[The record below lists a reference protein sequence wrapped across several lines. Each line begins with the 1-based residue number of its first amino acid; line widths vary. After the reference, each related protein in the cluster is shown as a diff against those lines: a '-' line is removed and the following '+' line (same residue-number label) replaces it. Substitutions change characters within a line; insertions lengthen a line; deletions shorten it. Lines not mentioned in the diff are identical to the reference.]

1 MTTADTEAIAAQK
14 PDVILVF
21 AGDDNLETLK
31 EIAPVIEITYGKS
44 DYLKMLTDVG
54 QIFGKEKEAQ
64 AWLDRWDKK
73 VATAKEELKGLI
85 DTSSTFTVMD
95 FFDKN
100 IFLYGNNFGRGGE
113 LVYRALGFAAP
124 AKVQEDIISKE
135 GWFGVSQE
143 ALPEYVGDY
152 VLVNVNDKTKEAAAS
167 LKESDIW
174 KNLPAVKN
182 GHVIEVDYSL
192 FYFSDPMSLDL
203 QIDAFVSAIQ
213 NFSKRTGYMNKLVSS
228 HYPKTKPKNIWLV
241 FFIICLSFIA
251 GGYLSLRF
259 GAISYSHQ
267 QLIETLKHPLTD
279 SSAQDVIIDLRLPRM
294 VAAILV
300 GAAMAQAGAMMQGI
314 TRNPIADPGLL
325 GINAGAGLA
334 LIVAY
339 ALFGGL
345 HYSQILLICLLGS
358 YLAAGLVFGLAY
370 QVQKATINY
379 V

>member
-1 MTTADTEAIAAQK
+1 MKKFLAIFSLFVGLVFLTACSTSSSSTDVELSSMPKIEGITYHGDIPKNPKKVVNFAYSYTGYLLQLGIDVSSYSLDLEENSPAFGDKLKDVPQLTTADTEAIAAQK

-64 AWLDRWDKK
+64 AWLDQWDEK

-113 LVYRALGFAAP
+113 LVYRALGFSAP

-174 KNLPAVKN
+174 KNLHAVKN
-182 GHVIEVDYSL
+182 GHVIEVDYNL

-213 NFSKRTGYMNKLVSS
+213 KL
-228 HYPKTKPKNIWLV
+228 
-241 FFIICLSFIA
+241 
-251 GGYLSLRF
+251 
-259 GAISYSHQ
+259 Q
-267 QLIETLKHPLTD
+267 
-279 SSAQDVIIDLRLPRM
+279 
-294 VAAILV
+294 
-300 GAAMAQAGAMMQGI
+300 
-314 TRNPIADPGLL
+314 
-325 GINAGAGLA
+325 
-334 LIVAY
+334 
-339 ALFGGL
+339 
-345 HYSQILLICLLGS
+345 
-358 YLAAGLVFGLAY
+358 
-370 QVQKATINY
+370 
-379 V
+379 

>member
-1 MTTADTEAIAAQK
+1 MKKFLAIFSLFVGLVFLTACSTSSSSTDVELSSMPKIEGITYHGDIPKNPKKVVNFAYSYTGYLLQLGIDVSSYSLDLEKNSPAFGDKLKDVPQLTTADTEAIAAQK

-44 DYLKMLTDVG
+44 DYLKMLTDIG
-54 QIFGKEKEAQ
+54 QIFGREKEAQ
-64 AWLDRWDKK
+64 AWLDQWDKK

-113 LVYRALGFAAP
+113 LIYRALGFAAP
-124 AKVQEDIISKE
+124 AKVQEDIINKE

-182 GHVIEVDYSL
+182 GHVIEIDYNL

-203 QIDAFVSAIQ
+203 QIDAFVSEIQ
-213 NFSKRTGYMNKLVSS
+213 KL
-228 HYPKTKPKNIWLV
+228 
-241 FFIICLSFIA
+241 
-251 GGYLSLRF
+251 
-259 GAISYSHQ
+259 Q
-267 QLIETLKHPLTD
+267 
-279 SSAQDVIIDLRLPRM
+279 
-294 VAAILV
+294 
-300 GAAMAQAGAMMQGI
+300 
-314 TRNPIADPGLL
+314 
-325 GINAGAGLA
+325 
-334 LIVAY
+334 
-339 ALFGGL
+339 
-345 HYSQILLICLLGS
+345 
-358 YLAAGLVFGLAY
+358 
-370 QVQKATINY
+370 
-379 V
+379 

>member
-1 MTTADTEAIAAQK
+1 MKKFLAIFSLFVGLVFLTACSTSSSSTDVELSSMPKIEGITYHGDIPKNPKKVVNFAYSYTGYLLQLGIDVSSYSLDLEKNSPAFGDKLKDVPQLTTADTEAIAAQK

-64 AWLDRWDKK
+64 AWLDQWDKK

-113 LVYRALGFAAP
+113 LIYRALGFAAP
-124 AKVQEDIISKE
+124 AKVQEDIINKE

-182 GHVIEVDYSL
+182 GHVIEIDYNL
-192 FYFSDPMSLDL
+192 FYFSDPISLDL
-203 QIDAFVSAIQ
+203 QIDAFVSEIQ
-213 NFSKRTGYMNKLVSS
+213 KL
-228 HYPKTKPKNIWLV
+228 
-241 FFIICLSFIA
+241 
-251 GGYLSLRF
+251 
-259 GAISYSHQ
+259 Q
-267 QLIETLKHPLTD
+267 
-279 SSAQDVIIDLRLPRM
+279 
-294 VAAILV
+294 
-300 GAAMAQAGAMMQGI
+300 
-314 TRNPIADPGLL
+314 
-325 GINAGAGLA
+325 
-334 LIVAY
+334 
-339 ALFGGL
+339 
-345 HYSQILLICLLGS
+345 
-358 YLAAGLVFGLAY
+358 
-370 QVQKATINY
+370 
-379 V
+379 

>member
-1 MTTADTEAIAAQK
+1 MKKFLAIFSLFVGLVFLTACSTSSSSTDVELSSMPKIEGITYHGDIPKNPKKVVNFAYSYTGYLLQLGIDVSSYSLDLEKNSPAFGDKLKDVPQLTTADTEAIAAQK

-64 AWLDRWDKK
+64 AWLDQWDKK
-73 VATAKEELKGLI
+73 VAAAKEELKGLI

-113 LVYRALGFAAP
+113 LIYRALGFAAP

-182 GHVIEVDYSL
+182 GHVIEVDYNL

-213 NFSKRTGYMNKLVSS
+213 KL
-228 HYPKTKPKNIWLV
+228 
-241 FFIICLSFIA
+241 
-251 GGYLSLRF
+251 
-259 GAISYSHQ
+259 Q
-267 QLIETLKHPLTD
+267 
-279 SSAQDVIIDLRLPRM
+279 
-294 VAAILV
+294 
-300 GAAMAQAGAMMQGI
+300 
-314 TRNPIADPGLL
+314 
-325 GINAGAGLA
+325 
-334 LIVAY
+334 
-339 ALFGGL
+339 
-345 HYSQILLICLLGS
+345 
-358 YLAAGLVFGLAY
+358 
-370 QVQKATINY
+370 
-379 V
+379 

>member
-1 MTTADTEAIAAQK
+1 MKKFLAIFSLFVGLVFLTACSTSSSSTDVELSSMPKIEGITYHGDIPKNPKKVVNFAYSYTGYLLQLGIDVSSYSLDLEKNSPAFGDKLKDVPQLTTADTEAIAAQK

-64 AWLDRWDKK
+64 AWLDQWDKK
-73 VATAKEELKGLI
+73 VAAAKEELKGLI

-113 LVYRALGFAAP
+113 LIYRALGFAAP

-182 GHVIEVDYSL
+182 AHVIEIDYNL

-213 NFSKRTGYMNKLVSS
+213 KL
-228 HYPKTKPKNIWLV
+228 
-241 FFIICLSFIA
+241 
-251 GGYLSLRF
+251 
-259 GAISYSHQ
+259 Q
-267 QLIETLKHPLTD
+267 
-279 SSAQDVIIDLRLPRM
+279 
-294 VAAILV
+294 
-300 GAAMAQAGAMMQGI
+300 
-314 TRNPIADPGLL
+314 
-325 GINAGAGLA
+325 
-334 LIVAY
+334 
-339 ALFGGL
+339 
-345 HYSQILLICLLGS
+345 
-358 YLAAGLVFGLAY
+358 
-370 QVQKATINY
+370 
-379 V
+379 

>member
-1 MTTADTEAIAAQK
+1 MKKFLAIFSLFVGLVFLTACSTSSTSTDVELSSMPKIEGITYHGDIPKNPKKVVNFAYSYTGYLLQLGIDVSSYSLDLEKNSPAFGDKLKDVPQLTTADTEAIAAQK

-64 AWLDRWDKK
+64 AWLDQWDKK

-182 GHVIEVDYSL
+182 GHVIEIDYNL

-213 NFSKRTGYMNKLVSS
+213 KL
-228 HYPKTKPKNIWLV
+228 
-241 FFIICLSFIA
+241 
-251 GGYLSLRF
+251 
-259 GAISYSHQ
+259 Q
-267 QLIETLKHPLTD
+267 
-279 SSAQDVIIDLRLPRM
+279 
-294 VAAILV
+294 
-300 GAAMAQAGAMMQGI
+300 
-314 TRNPIADPGLL
+314 
-325 GINAGAGLA
+325 
-334 LIVAY
+334 
-339 ALFGGL
+339 
-345 HYSQILLICLLGS
+345 
-358 YLAAGLVFGLAY
+358 
-370 QVQKATINY
+370 
-379 V
+379 

>member
-1 MTTADTEAIAAQK
+1 MKKFLAIFSLFVGLVFLTACSTSSSSTDVELSSMPKIEGITYHGDIPKNPKKVVNFAYSYTGYLLQLGIDVSSYSLDLEKNSPAFGDKLKNVPQLTTADTEAIAAQK

-44 DYLKMLTDVG
+44 DYLKMLTDIG

-64 AWLDRWDKK
+64 AWLDQWDKK

-113 LVYRALGFAAP
+113 LIYRALGFAAP
-124 AKVQEDIISKE
+124 AKVQEDIINKE

-182 GHVIEVDYSL
+182 GHVIEIDYNL

-203 QIDAFVSAIQ
+203 QIDAFVSEIQ
-213 NFSKRTGYMNKLVSS
+213 KL
-228 HYPKTKPKNIWLV
+228 
-241 FFIICLSFIA
+241 
-251 GGYLSLRF
+251 
-259 GAISYSHQ
+259 Q
-267 QLIETLKHPLTD
+267 
-279 SSAQDVIIDLRLPRM
+279 
-294 VAAILV
+294 
-300 GAAMAQAGAMMQGI
+300 
-314 TRNPIADPGLL
+314 
-325 GINAGAGLA
+325 
-334 LIVAY
+334 
-339 ALFGGL
+339 
-345 HYSQILLICLLGS
+345 
-358 YLAAGLVFGLAY
+358 
-370 QVQKATINY
+370 
-379 V
+379 

>member
-1 MTTADTEAIAAQK
+1 MKKFLAIFSLFVGLVFLTACSTSSSSTDVELSSMPKIEGITYHGDIPKNPKKVVNFAYSYTGYLLQLGIDVSSYSLDLEKNSPAFGDKLKDVPQLTTADTEAIAAQK

-21 AGDDNLETLK
+21 AGDDNLEILT

-64 AWLDRWDKK
+64 AWLDQWYEK

-182 GHVIEVDYSL
+182 GHVIEVDYNL

-213 NFSKRTGYMNKLVSS
+213 KL
-228 HYPKTKPKNIWLV
+228 
-241 FFIICLSFIA
+241 
-251 GGYLSLRF
+251 
-259 GAISYSHQ
+259 Q
-267 QLIETLKHPLTD
+267 
-279 SSAQDVIIDLRLPRM
+279 
-294 VAAILV
+294 
-300 GAAMAQAGAMMQGI
+300 
-314 TRNPIADPGLL
+314 
-325 GINAGAGLA
+325 
-334 LIVAY
+334 
-339 ALFGGL
+339 
-345 HYSQILLICLLGS
+345 
-358 YLAAGLVFGLAY
+358 
-370 QVQKATINY
+370 
-379 V
+379 

>member
-1 MTTADTEAIAAQK
+1 MKKFLAIFSLFVGLVFLTACSTSSSSTDVELSSMPKIEGITYHGDIPKNPKKVVNFAYSYTGYLLQLGIDVSSYSLDLEKNSPAFGDKLKDIPQLTTADTEAIAAQK

-54 QIFGKEKEAQ
+54 QIFGKEKKAQ
-64 AWLDRWDKK
+64 AWLDQWDKK

-113 LVYRALGFAAP
+113 LVYRALGFSAP

-182 GHVIEVDYSL
+182 GHVIEVDYNL

-213 NFSKRTGYMNKLVSS
+213 KL
-228 HYPKTKPKNIWLV
+228 
-241 FFIICLSFIA
+241 
-251 GGYLSLRF
+251 
-259 GAISYSHQ
+259 Q
-267 QLIETLKHPLTD
+267 
-279 SSAQDVIIDLRLPRM
+279 
-294 VAAILV
+294 
-300 GAAMAQAGAMMQGI
+300 
-314 TRNPIADPGLL
+314 
-325 GINAGAGLA
+325 
-334 LIVAY
+334 
-339 ALFGGL
+339 
-345 HYSQILLICLLGS
+345 
-358 YLAAGLVFGLAY
+358 
-370 QVQKATINY
+370 
-379 V
+379 

>member
-1 MTTADTEAIAAQK
+1 MKKFLAIFSLFVGLVFLTACSTSSSSTDVELSSMPKIEGITYHGDIPKNPKKVVNFAYSYTGYLLQLGIDVSSYSLDLEKNSPAFGDKLKDVPQLTTADTEAIAAQK

-64 AWLDRWDKK
+64 AWLDQWDKK

-113 LVYRALGFAAP
+113 LIYRALGFAAP
-124 AKVQEDIISKE
+124 AKVQEDIINKE

-182 GHVIEVDYSL
+182 GHVIEIDYNL

-203 QIDAFVSAIQ
+203 QIDAFVSEIQ
-213 NFSKRTGYMNKLVSS
+213 KL
-228 HYPKTKPKNIWLV
+228 
-241 FFIICLSFIA
+241 
-251 GGYLSLRF
+251 
-259 GAISYSHQ
+259 Q
-267 QLIETLKHPLTD
+267 
-279 SSAQDVIIDLRLPRM
+279 
-294 VAAILV
+294 
-300 GAAMAQAGAMMQGI
+300 
-314 TRNPIADPGLL
+314 
-325 GINAGAGLA
+325 
-334 LIVAY
+334 
-339 ALFGGL
+339 
-345 HYSQILLICLLGS
+345 
-358 YLAAGLVFGLAY
+358 
-370 QVQKATINY
+370 
-379 V
+379 

>member
-1 MTTADTEAIAAQK
+1 MKKFLAIFSLFVGLVFLTACSTSSSSTDLELSSMPKIEGITYHGDIPKNPKKVVNFAYSYTGYLLQLGIDVSSYSLDLEKNSPVFGDKLKYVPQLTTADTEAIAAQK

-21 AGDDNLETLK
+21 SGDDNLETLK

-44 DYLKMLTDVG
+44 DYLKMLTDIG

-64 AWLDRWDKK
+64 AWLDQWDKK

-113 LVYRALGFAAP
+113 LIYRALGFAAP
-124 AKVQEDIISKE
+124 AKVQEDIINKE

-182 GHVIEVDYSL
+182 GHVIEIDYNL

-203 QIDAFVSAIQ
+203 QIDAFVSEIQ
-213 NFSKRTGYMNKLVSS
+213 KL
-228 HYPKTKPKNIWLV
+228 
-241 FFIICLSFIA
+241 
-251 GGYLSLRF
+251 
-259 GAISYSHQ
+259 Q
-267 QLIETLKHPLTD
+267 
-279 SSAQDVIIDLRLPRM
+279 
-294 VAAILV
+294 
-300 GAAMAQAGAMMQGI
+300 
-314 TRNPIADPGLL
+314 
-325 GINAGAGLA
+325 
-334 LIVAY
+334 
-339 ALFGGL
+339 
-345 HYSQILLICLLGS
+345 
-358 YLAAGLVFGLAY
+358 
-370 QVQKATINY
+370 
-379 V
+379 

>member
-1 MTTADTEAIAAQK
+1 MKKFLAIFSLFVGLVFLTACSTSSSSTDVELSSMPKIEGITYHGDIPKNPKKVVNFAYSYTGYLLQLGIDVSSYSLDLEKNSPAFGDKLKDVPQLTTADTEAIAAQK

-64 AWLDRWDKK
+64 VWLDQWDKK

-124 AKVQEDIISKE
+124 AKVQEDIINKE

-182 GHVIEVDYSL
+182 GHVIEVDYNL

-213 NFSKRTGYMNKLVSS
+213 KL
-228 HYPKTKPKNIWLV
+228 
-241 FFIICLSFIA
+241 
-251 GGYLSLRF
+251 
-259 GAISYSHQ
+259 Q
-267 QLIETLKHPLTD
+267 
-279 SSAQDVIIDLRLPRM
+279 
-294 VAAILV
+294 
-300 GAAMAQAGAMMQGI
+300 
-314 TRNPIADPGLL
+314 
-325 GINAGAGLA
+325 
-334 LIVAY
+334 
-339 ALFGGL
+339 
-345 HYSQILLICLLGS
+345 
-358 YLAAGLVFGLAY
+358 
-370 QVQKATINY
+370 
-379 V
+379 

>member
-1 MTTADTEAIAAQK
+1 MKKFLAIFSLFVGLVFLTACSTSSSSTDVELSSMPKIEGITYHGDIPKNPKKVVNFAYSYTGYLLQLGIDVSSYSLDLEKNSPAFGDKLKDVPQLTTADTEAIAAQK

-64 AWLDRWDKK
+64 AWLNQWDKK

-124 AKVQEDIISKE
+124 AKVQEDIINKE

-182 GHVIEVDYSL
+182 GHVIEVDYNL

-213 NFSKRTGYMNKLVSS
+213 KL
-228 HYPKTKPKNIWLV
+228 
-241 FFIICLSFIA
+241 
-251 GGYLSLRF
+251 
-259 GAISYSHQ
+259 Q
-267 QLIETLKHPLTD
+267 
-279 SSAQDVIIDLRLPRM
+279 
-294 VAAILV
+294 
-300 GAAMAQAGAMMQGI
+300 
-314 TRNPIADPGLL
+314 
-325 GINAGAGLA
+325 
-334 LIVAY
+334 
-339 ALFGGL
+339 
-345 HYSQILLICLLGS
+345 
-358 YLAAGLVFGLAY
+358 
-370 QVQKATINY
+370 
-379 V
+379 

>member
-1 MTTADTEAIAAQK
+1 MKKFLAIFSLFVGLFFLTACSTSSSSTDVELSSMPKIEGITYHGDIPKNPKKVVNFAYSYTGYLLQLGIDVSSYSLDLEKNSPAFGDKLKDVPQLTTADTEAIAAQK

-64 AWLDRWDKK
+64 AWLDQWDEK

-113 LVYRALGFAAP
+113 LVYRALVFSAP

-182 GHVIEVDYSL
+182 GHVIEVDYNL

-213 NFSKRTGYMNKLVSS
+213 KL
-228 HYPKTKPKNIWLV
+228 
-241 FFIICLSFIA
+241 
-251 GGYLSLRF
+251 
-259 GAISYSHQ
+259 Q
-267 QLIETLKHPLTD
+267 
-279 SSAQDVIIDLRLPRM
+279 
-294 VAAILV
+294 
-300 GAAMAQAGAMMQGI
+300 
-314 TRNPIADPGLL
+314 
-325 GINAGAGLA
+325 
-334 LIVAY
+334 
-339 ALFGGL
+339 
-345 HYSQILLICLLGS
+345 
-358 YLAAGLVFGLAY
+358 
-370 QVQKATINY
+370 
-379 V
+379 

>member
-1 MTTADTEAIAAQK
+1 MKKFLAIFSLFVGLVFLTACSTSSSSTDVELSSMPKIEGITYHGDIPKNPKKVVNFAYSYTGYLLQLGIDVSSYSLDLEKNSPAFGDKLKDVPQLTTADTEAIAAQK

-64 AWLDRWDKK
+64 AWLDQWDKK

-124 AKVQEDIISKE
+124 AKVQEDIVSKE

-182 GHVIEVDYSL
+182 GHVIEVDYNL

-213 NFSKRTGYMNKLVSS
+213 KL
-228 HYPKTKPKNIWLV
+228 
-241 FFIICLSFIA
+241 
-251 GGYLSLRF
+251 
-259 GAISYSHQ
+259 Q
-267 QLIETLKHPLTD
+267 
-279 SSAQDVIIDLRLPRM
+279 
-294 VAAILV
+294 
-300 GAAMAQAGAMMQGI
+300 
-314 TRNPIADPGLL
+314 
-325 GINAGAGLA
+325 
-334 LIVAY
+334 
-339 ALFGGL
+339 
-345 HYSQILLICLLGS
+345 
-358 YLAAGLVFGLAY
+358 
-370 QVQKATINY
+370 
-379 V
+379 

>member
-1 MTTADTEAIAAQK
+1 MKKFLAIFSLFVGLVFLTACSTSSSSTDVELSNMPKIEGITYHGDIPKNPKKVVNFAYSYTGYLLQLGIDVSSYSLDLEKNSPAFGDKLKDVPQLTTADTEAIAAQK

-21 AGDDNLETLK
+21 AGDDNLDTLK

-64 AWLDRWDKK
+64 AWLDQWDKK

-113 LVYRALGFAAP
+113 LIYRALGFAAP
-124 AKVQEDIISKE
+124 AKVQEDIINKE

-182 GHVIEVDYSL
+182 GHVIEIDYNL

-203 QIDAFVSAIQ
+203 QIDAFVSEIQ
-213 NFSKRTGYMNKLVSS
+213 KL
-228 HYPKTKPKNIWLV
+228 
-241 FFIICLSFIA
+241 
-251 GGYLSLRF
+251 
-259 GAISYSHQ
+259 Q
-267 QLIETLKHPLTD
+267 
-279 SSAQDVIIDLRLPRM
+279 
-294 VAAILV
+294 
-300 GAAMAQAGAMMQGI
+300 
-314 TRNPIADPGLL
+314 
-325 GINAGAGLA
+325 
-334 LIVAY
+334 
-339 ALFGGL
+339 
-345 HYSQILLICLLGS
+345 
-358 YLAAGLVFGLAY
+358 
-370 QVQKATINY
+370 
-379 V
+379 

>member
-1 MTTADTEAIAAQK
+1 MKKFLAIFSLFVGLVFLTACSTSSSSTDVELSSMPKIEGITYHGDIPKNPKKVVNFAYSYTGYLLQLGIDVSSYSLDLEKNSPAFGDKLKDVPQLTTTDTEAIAAQK

-64 AWLDRWDKK
+64 AWLDQWDKK

-113 LVYRALGFAAP
+113 LVYRALGFSAP

-182 GHVIEVDYSL
+182 GHVIEVDYNL

-213 NFSKRTGYMNKLVSS
+213 KL
-228 HYPKTKPKNIWLV
+228 
-241 FFIICLSFIA
+241 
-251 GGYLSLRF
+251 
-259 GAISYSHQ
+259 Q
-267 QLIETLKHPLTD
+267 
-279 SSAQDVIIDLRLPRM
+279 
-294 VAAILV
+294 
-300 GAAMAQAGAMMQGI
+300 
-314 TRNPIADPGLL
+314 
-325 GINAGAGLA
+325 
-334 LIVAY
+334 
-339 ALFGGL
+339 
-345 HYSQILLICLLGS
+345 
-358 YLAAGLVFGLAY
+358 
-370 QVQKATINY
+370 
-379 V
+379 

>member
-1 MTTADTEAIAAQK
+1 MKKFLAIFSLFVGLVFLTACSTSSSSTDVELSSMPKIEGITYHGDIPKNPKKVVNFAYSYTGYLLQLGIDVSSYSLDLEKNSPAFGDKLKDVPQLTTADTEAIAAQK

-64 AWLDRWDKK
+64 AWLDQWDKK

-174 KNLPAVKN
+174 QNLPAVKN
-182 GHVIEVDYSL
+182 GHVIEVDYNL

-213 NFSKRTGYMNKLVSS
+213 KL
-228 HYPKTKPKNIWLV
+228 
-241 FFIICLSFIA
+241 
-251 GGYLSLRF
+251 
-259 GAISYSHQ
+259 Q
-267 QLIETLKHPLTD
+267 
-279 SSAQDVIIDLRLPRM
+279 
-294 VAAILV
+294 
-300 GAAMAQAGAMMQGI
+300 
-314 TRNPIADPGLL
+314 
-325 GINAGAGLA
+325 
-334 LIVAY
+334 
-339 ALFGGL
+339 
-345 HYSQILLICLLGS
+345 
-358 YLAAGLVFGLAY
+358 
-370 QVQKATINY
+370 
-379 V
+379 